1 VSEFTGERVIPG
13 EVNPDLW
20 AEHISRYAFAA
31 RFAAG
36 KRVLDI
42 GCGTGYGTAELAKH
56 AATTI
61 GIDIAPD
68 ALDYARS
75 HYAGVHFDQAPAH
88 KLPFPDQS
96 FDLITAFEVIEHL
109 TDWCTLA
116 GEARRVLRHDGL
128 FLVST
133 PNKRYY
139 TESRV
144 KDGPNPFHTHEFEF
158 DEFRAALAE
167 YFPQVTMFLQ
177 NWQESITFVS
187 PLTTR
192 QNIDA
197 RIESTSGS
205 PNDAHFFLALCGL
218 TEHPENSSFLY
229 APSASNLLR
238 DREHHIHALN
248 GELKEARSERDA
260 ITAQH
265 AAQKQQLEDS
275 NRWARQLDAD
285 WKATLER
292 VAELQDELKNAQA
305 RAAEVADAYAR
316 KVADVEEENRQK
328 TAWAIETERRF
339 SADLAAKCNE
349 LAETVQLLDRAEA
362 TVVERTQWAQA
373 TQTQLNRIE
382 AQLQTIRESRWYKIG
397 RTIGLGP
404 QLTPDPKA
412 GQKTDG

>member
-1 VSEFTGERVIPG
+1 MSEFTGERVIPG

-20 AEHISRYAFAA
+20 AEHFSRYAFAA

-42 GCGTGYGTAELAKH
+42 GCGTGYGTAELAKY
-56 AATTI
+56 AATTA
-61 GIDIAPD
+61 GVDIAPD

-75 HYAGVHFDQAPAH
+75 HFADVQFDQAPADR
-88 KLPFPDQS
+88 LPFPDES
-96 FDLITAFEVIEHL
+96 FDFITAFEVIEHL
-109 TDWCTLA
+109 TDWRTLV
-116 GEARRVLRHDGL
+116 GEARRVLRPNGL

-139 TESRV
+139 AEAR
-144 KDGPNPFHTHEFEF
+144 KNDGPNPFHTHEFEF

-177 NWQESITFVS
+177 NWQESITFVP
-187 PLTTR
+187 PLATSG
-192 QNIDA
+192 NLDA

-218 TEHPENSSFLY
+218 TEHPENTSFLY

-248 GELKEARSERDA
+248 GELKQARSERDA

-265 AAQKQQLEDS
+265 AAQKQQLEHS
-275 NRWARQLDAD
+275 NRWARQLEAD

-292 VAELQDELKNAQA
+292 IAQVQEELKIAQA
-305 RAAEVADAYAR
+305 RAAEVAEAYAR
-316 KVADVEEENRQK
+316 KVADLEEENRQK

-362 TVVERTQWAQA
+362 TVVERTQWAQT
-373 TQTQLNRIE
+373 TQMQLDRLE
-382 AQLQTIRESRWYKIG
+382 AQLQTIRESRWHKAG
-397 RTIGLGP
+397 RTFGLGP
-404 QLTPDPKA
+404 QITQDPKA
-412 GQKTDG
+412 GQRTDG